1 VRDAHPSRTAI
12 RAAVLRAAHQLLDDD
27 PKILVDPVAVRLVR
41 ELLPVDGGELQSASL
56 KRLRAALVL
65 RSRYAEDVLAEASR
79 RGMRQYVILGAG
91 LDTFAYRQPPW
102 ARALAVFEADHPA
115 TQTWKREALQLAG
128 IPVPV
133 NVRFCPVD
141 LEIGSLPQALA
152 AASFQSGT
160 LTFVSWLGGTQYL
173 SEAAIDS
180 TLGFVRSL
188 PPGSEIVFS
197 LVVPDTWLDQDQR
210 QEFEALADAAASG
223 GEPWITRLDPT
234 VLRSR
239 LLDMGFSRVHHVTP
253 ESATERYLSARRDG
267 LLAPGAAHLMRAV
280 V

>member
-12 RAAVLRAAHQLLDDD
+12 RAAVLRAAHQILDDD
-27 PKILVDPVAVRLVR
+27 PKILVDPVAVSLVR
-41 ELLPVDGGELQSASL
+41 GLLPADGGELQSASL

-65 RSRYAEDVLAEASR
+65 RHRYAEDVLAEGSR

-102 ARALAVFEADHPA
+102 ARVLAVFEADHPA
-115 TQTWKREALQLAG
+115 TQTWKREALDLAG
-128 IPVPV
+128 IPVPG
-133 NVRFCPVD
+133 NVRFCPID

-152 AASFQSGT
+152 AAAFQT
-160 LTFVSWLGGTQYL
+160 AALTFVSWLGGTQYL

-188 PPGSEIVFS
+188 PPGSEVVFS
-197 LVVPDTWLDQDQR
+197 FVVPDTWLDQDQR
-210 QEFEALADAAASG
+210 QEFRALADAAASD

-239 LLDMGFSRVHHVTP
+239 LLDMGFSRADHLTP

-267 LLAPGAAHLMRAV
+267 LRVPRAAHLMRAV